1 MLTLRLVHR
10 SEAGDAHAV
19 DVSLDDGGD
28 VERASSRFVFPVDA
42 ADREQLR
49 WYLEDYL
56 EFPLDPAPTLAAAAE
71 ARLGELGTGLFGSI
85 FAGQAADLWARVR
98 PRLGE
103 TRVEVAADPG
113 DASLP
118 WELLRDP
125 RTDQAVALGA
135 RSFVRAHDQPARQP
149 SLSPAGAQL
158 RVLLVICRPGGRGDV
173 PFRSVARRLVELGR
187 SLSAFD
193 LDVLRPPTYAAMAA
207 RLQAAKEAGRPYHV
221 VHFDGHG
228 TWADLSAGE
237 PEDGHHDAQRYSMLS
252 PVRAGAHGYLAFEDP
267 DAAAK
272 VQYVDG
278 AALGRLLANT
288 AVSVL
293 VLNACRSAHAEAPTA
308 PEADPEAAADLHARV
323 RAYGSLAQEVVDA
336 GVPGVVAM
344 RYSVYV
350 VTAAAFIEDLYAAL
364 LEGHELGEAVTRG
377 RKGLA
382 DDPQRSIAYDPRPLQ
397 DWVVPVAYEAAPRR
411 LFAPGEAERVVLD
424 PGAEAV
430 PGRIPDAPDVGFFGR
445 DETLLGLDRAFDDHQ
460 VVVVWA
466 LAGAG
471 KTATAAEFARW
482 YWRTGGAEAVLWSS
496 FERPITLPR
505 LLDQV
510 ADVFAG
516 VLGASDIHW
525 SALSEP
531 EQRNVALQLL
541 GQARL
546 LWVWD
551 NVEGVAGFP
560 PGAASAWT
568 ADEQGELRAFLGQVR
583 ATKARVLLTSR
594 RPEHE
599 WLGVL
604 ATRVELAPMPMRERV
619 ELARA
624 VADRHGRRLGE
635 LEDWRPLLR
644 YAEGNPLTTT
654 MVVSQALR
662 QGLATSAAIDAFVAR
677 LRAGQDMED
686 HAEAEGRSRSLGAS
700 LRYGFTDAFG
710 PRDQARL
717 ALLGLFQ
724 GFVDADAL
732 VAMGNPSRAQHLAGL
747 GGLGKEGWVG
757 LLDRAAEAGLL
768 SPAGG
773 GYYRLH
779 PALPWFL
786 ATTLAEAW
794 GQADAAG
801 EPGPSRA
808 YAAAMGALGNYYSNA
823 YEDGRHQV
831 VGVLE
836 AEEANLLHARRLAV
850 AGDWWA
856 EAIGTM
862 QGLSALYDHQGRS
875 GEWARLV
882 EGAVGLY
889 VEAGGDGPRPGRD
902 EAWSIFTQY
911 RVRLGRAE
919 RDWAAA
925 ERLQRA
931 RVDVN
936 RHRAADALA
945 TPAPQRAPDQRNR
958 IRSLGVSAHELGEIL
973 RGQGDPGCVE
983 HYREA
988 MALEAGIGDDIAE
1001 STAAFNLGRAYQE
1014 IPALRDLDQAEHW
1027 YQRSLELR
1035 GDKAPIRRARSLGQL
1050 GGVAL
1055 GRFNDAVKAREPV
1068 EVLARHLNEAAR
1080 RYHEALP
1087 LFPADDVADL
1097 AVTPRPTRHRLQT
1110 RW

>member
-1 MLTLRLVHR
+1 M
-10 SEAGDAHAV
+10 
-19 DVSLDDGGD
+19 
-28 VERASSRFVFPVDA
+28 
-42 ADREQLR
+42 
-49 WYLEDYL
+49 
-56 EFPLDPAPTLAAAAE
+56 
-71 ARLGELGTGLFGSI
+71 
-85 FAGQAADLWARVR
+85 
-98 PRLGE
+98 
-103 TRVEVAADPG
+103 EVAADPG

-125 RTDQAVALGA
+125 RTDESVALGA
-135 RSFVRAHDQPARQP
+135 RSFVRVHDKPARRP
-149 SLSPAGAQL
+149 ELSAAGAEL

-173 PFRSVARRLVELGR
+173 PFRSVARHLVELGR
-187 SLSAFD
+187 SLPAFD
-193 LDVLRPPTYAAMAA
+193 LDVLRPPTYAAMAG
-207 RLQAAKEAGRPYHV
+207 RLQKAKEEGRPYHV

-228 TWADLSAGE
+228 TWADLSDGE
-237 PEDGHHDAQRYSMLS
+237 PEDGSHDAQRYSMLS

-267 DAAAK
+267 AAAGN

-278 AALGRLLANT
+278 PTLGRLLANT
-288 AVSVL
+288 GVSVL

-382 DDPQRSIAYDPRPLQ
+382 EDPQRSIAYDPRPLQ
-397 DWVVPVAYEAAPRR
+397 DWVVPVVYEAAPHR

-460 VVVVWA
+460 VVVLWA

-482 YWRTGGAEAVLWSS
+482 YWRTGGADAVLWSS
-496 FERPITLPR
+496 LERPITLPR

-510 ADVFAG
+510 ADLFAG
-516 VLGASDIHW
+516 VLGANDIHW

-531 EQRNVALQLL
+531 QQRNLALQLL
-541 GQARL
+541 DQDRL

-594 RPEHE
+594 RPEHD

-604 ATRVELAPMPMRERV
+604 ATRVALAPMPMRERV
-619 ELARA
+619 ELAKA
-624 VADRHGRRLGE
+624 IADRHGRRLGE

-662 QGLATSAAIDAFVAR
+662 QGLATSAAIEAFVAR
-677 LRAGQDMED
+677 LRAGQDLED
-686 HAEAEGRSRSLGAS
+686 SAEAEGRSRSLGAS

-710 PRDQARL
+710 PPDQARL

-732 VAMGNPSRAQHLAGL
+732 ETMGDPSRAQHLASL
-747 GGLGKEGWVG
+747 CGLGKEGWVG

-768 SPAGG
+768 SPVGG

-786 ATTLAEAW
+786 APTLAEAW
-794 GQADAAG
+794 GEADA
-801 EPGPSRA
+801 PGATGLSRA
-808 YAAAMGALGNYYSNA
+808 YAAAMGALGGYYSRA
-823 YEDGRHQV
+823 YDEGDHQV
-831 VGVLE
+831 VGVLK

-850 AGDWWA
+850 AGDWWD

-862 QGLSALYDHQGRS
+862 QGLRALYGHQGRT

-882 EGAVGLY
+882 DGAAGLY
-889 VEAGGDGPRPGRD
+889 VEAGGDGPQPGRD
-902 EAWSIFTQY
+902 EAWGILTAY
-911 RVRLGRAE
+911 RVRLARAE

-931 RVDVN
+931 RVAVE

-945 TPAPQRAPDQRNR
+945 TPAARRTPDQRNR
-958 IRSLGVSAHELGEIL
+958 IRSLGVSAHDLGQIL
-973 RGQGDPGCVE
+973 REQGDPGCAE

-988 MALEAGIGDDIAE
+988 MALDAGIGDDLAE
-1001 STAAFNLGRAYQE
+1001 SIAAANLGTAYKN
-1014 IPALRDLDQAEHW
+1014 IPALRDLDQADHW
-1027 YQRSLELR
+1027 YQRSLELV
-1035 GDKAPIRRARSLGQL
+1035 GEKAQIHRAKLLLVLGN
-1050 GGVAL
+1050 VAL
-1055 GRFNDAVKAREPV
+1055 ERLNDAIKARQPV
-1068 EVLARHLNEAAR
+1068 EILAHHLNDAAR
-1080 RYHEALP
+1080 RYQEALP

-1097 AVTPRPTRHRLQT
+1097 AVTHGLLGIVYDRAGDIPRAFDHYQRAIKFQIAMGNRFGAGQT
-1110 RW
+1110 RFNIATMCLAADRPADALLFAQAALADFESYGGRAEAHTADARALIARLKQG